1 MTVLQFLNLNINQ
14 EINVVIIVLV
24 QLLIL
29 KMILLVSV
37 VKLVDII
44 HQLIIDIVCHNVR
57 DNIDFM

>member
-1 MTVLQFLNLNINQ
+1 MTVLQFLNLNTNQ

-37 VKLVDII
+37 AKLVDII
-44 HQLIIDIVCHNVR
+44 HQVMIDIVCHNVK
-57 DNIDFM
+57 DNIDFI